1 MKNIFK
7 VNDKFKLIP
16 FIISILIPL
25 GGGVLVGYITKDSMA
40 LYETLAKPKFSPPGW
55 LFGIVWPILYIII
68 GFVLYRVY
76 MTLKEEKRS
85 YGVLILYFIHL
96 LINFLWPI
104 LFFNLKL
111 YGLSAIN
118 IIILIILIIIC
129 IIKFIKI
136 DKISS
141 VLLIPYLI
149 WCSYAAYL
157 NIVIWILNEM

>member
-25 GGGVLVGYITKDSMA
+25 GGGVLAWYITKDPIA
-40 LYETLAKPKFSPPGW
+40 LYETLTKPKFSLPGW
-55 LFGIVWPILYIII
+55 LFGIVWTTLYILI
-68 GFVLYRVY
+68 GFALYRIY

-85 YGVLILYFIHL
+85 YGVLILYFVQFFISL
-96 LINFLWPI
+96 LSLV

-111 YGLSAIN
+111 YGLSAISV
-118 IIILIILIIIC
+118 IIVIILIIIF

-157 NIVIWILNEM
+157 NIVIWMLNEM